1 MTVYLQKTLKS
12 FRNFFFHFQCN
23 VAQHSV
29 QVSLIGLLVTPW
41 RTAHQ
46 VSLSITNSLSL
57 LKLMF
62 IKSVIPS
69 NHLILCHPLLL
80 LPSIF
85 PSIRIFSNESVL
97 NISWPKYWSFS
108 FSINLPNDY
117 SGLICFQ
124 FDCFDLLAVQGTLK
138 SLIQHHN
145 SKSIDSSALRF
156 PYSSTLTSIQDY

>member
-1 MTVYLQKTLKS
+1 MFS
-12 FRNFFFHFQCN
+12 
-23 VAQHSV
+23 SV

-62 IKSVIPS
+62 IKSVMPS
-69 NHLILCHPLLL
+69 NHLILCP
-80 LPSIF
+80 F
-85 PSIRIFSNESVL
+85 PSPATFNLSQHRIFSNESVL

-124 FDCFDLLAVQGTLK
+124 FDCLDLLAVQGTLK
-138 SLIQHHN
+138 CLIQHHN

-156 PYSSTLTSIQDY
+156 PYSSTVTSIQDY